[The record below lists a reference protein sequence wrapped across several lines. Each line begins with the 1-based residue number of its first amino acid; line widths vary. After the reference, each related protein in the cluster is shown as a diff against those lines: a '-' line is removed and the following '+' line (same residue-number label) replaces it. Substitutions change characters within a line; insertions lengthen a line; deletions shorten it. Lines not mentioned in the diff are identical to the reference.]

1 MKTIAETEKTTVRI
15 KGRER
20 SFHAPRVAGLE
31 LVVTGRIVRTAQ
43 VRDEWYTD
51 FPDPEGFLESLMG
64 QRPPADVFTFVQ
76 RPPNFAPMHDYHMEL
91 DNIAAIGLE
100 EGYEHWWSKQINS
113 KTRALVR
120 KAEKSGVTV
129 RVVDFNDELVR
140 GIEGIY
146 DETPVRQGKLFWHY
160 KKGFDYQK
168 QIHAT
173 YLDRSEFV
181 GAYYQ
186 DELVGFIKLVYS
198 GVTANTMHIISK
210 IAYRDKAVNNAL
222 VAKAVEVCCAR
233 EGCQYLVYDK
243 LDYGSGAASLQL
255 FKRNN
260 GFRKMDL
267 PRYYVPL
274 TTRGRWGLQLGLH
287 RGLAHFLPRRVIDVA
302 LDVRSKWYSYRYRGS

>member
-1 MKTIAETEKTTVRI
+1 
-15 KGRER
+15 
-20 SFHAPRVAGLE
+20 
-31 LVVTGRIVRTAQ
+31 

-51 FPDPEGFLESLMG
+51 FPDPEGFVESLMR

-76 RPPNFAPMHDYHMEL
+76 RPPNFAPMHGYHMEL
-91 DNIAAIGLE
+91 DNIAAIRLD

-129 RVVDFNDELVR
+129 KVVEFDDKLVR
-140 GIEGIY
+140 DIEGIY

-160 KKGFDYQK
+160 KKGFDYLK

-181 GAYYQ
+181 GAYHK
-186 DELVGFIKLVYS
+186 DELIGFIKLVYS

-210 IAYRDKAVNNAL
+210 IAHRDKAVNNAL

-233 EGCQYLVYDK
+233 KGCQYLVYDK
-243 LDYGSGAASLQL
+243 LDYGSGSASLQL

-260 GFRKMDL
+260 GFCKMDL

-274 TTRGRWGLQLGLH
+274 TTRGRLGLQLGMH
-287 RGLAHFLPRRVIDVA
+287 HGLAHFLPRRVIDLA
-302 LDVRSKWYSYRYRGS
+302 LDLRSRWYSYRYRGS